1 MDARAYFLTLYDHA
15 HGAVPGP
22 ARRLLEEPTP
32 AQLRAVPPGHNSL
45 AWLIWHIARGQDIQ
59 IAMLIDSEQEWV
71 TANWAPRFGLEPDP
85 WNMGYG
91 HTPEQVANVQPE
103 SVQVL
108 VDYYDA
114 VWARTEIVLEDATT
128 ADLDRVVEENWDPPV
143 TMGVRL
149 VSIVDDDVQH
159 AGQAWYLRGL
169 FERSQ

>member
-1 MDARAYFLTLYDHA
+1 VEANEILIESFDRVSEHVHGVLDGINEGWLT
-15 HGAVPGP
+15 
-22 ARRLLEEPTP
+22 RTP
-32 AQLRAVPPGHNSL
+32 VDGVNPIG
-45 AWLIWHIARGQDIQ
+45 WLVWHIARGQDIQ
-59 IAMLIDSEQEWV
+59 IAMLIDEEQEWV
-71 TANWAPRFGLEPDP
+71 TGNWAPRFGLEPDP

-91 HTPEQVANVQPE
+91 HTPEQVAAVQPE

-114 VWARTEIVLEDATT
+114 TWGRTRPVLEGLTT
-128 ADLDRVVEENWDPPV
+128 AELDRIVDENWDPPV

-169 FERSQ
+169 FERS